1 MTVFE
6 SLGRWVWGHVAKKFR
21 PRRANTWKHPTPLFQ
36 RGLLEVAVPE
46 PVEQYSKAAKKNF
59 RRRQN
64 RRARKAA
71 ANVEQHL
78 TVAAGVDSKA
88 NWTVVKDGDT
98 AAKQTIA
105 VKQTSYRLAHQAR
118 IAAIVIQMAKKFRPR
133 RANTWKHPTPLFQRG
148 LLEVAVPEPVEQYS
162 KAAKKNFRR
171 RQNKNR
177 RFSVEEGADTI
188 IPSSVRKGVQVLRN
202 AKMPAGISLRLLMLR
217 MMETVMYLWSIP
229 AATETKTLS
238 NSKIARKNRRR
249 RRNKLAKRQ
258 EKEGTLTVG
267 LGPQEDEIPL
277 AIKDFPKTG
286 MTGDHSKHNNYYQ
299 SIQAYR
305 QDQQAPYNGLLMS
318 PWAQVSRVPEGKQV
332 IAMYEEQKEDGNRV
346 RFVDHNRELTS
357 LEKIAGVLRSID
369 LDSLTKDEGPHPQT
383 EQDKHNGWILL
394 EEMGSME
401 SHFIVRKCIRVC
413 ESLPHPIECYQVKCI
428 GGAASHHGAFF
439 SFSNDGTPWQ
449 FTKEF
454 GEYFCRNRSKFNS
467 QQEEEDFTRKE
478 KQRLMDT
485 GMKLGPDQN
494 PLSDGLSSLVNKG
507 FVYRGRPRQITK
519 HTIFYKTNPEDT
531 NLSPAYKTKM
541 LAYKVYYKVP
551 VQSSGAIQDEY
562 HLGGEH
568 LFYPSGQRCALPIN
582 GNSKNQ
588 MNDIVDCICI

>member
-1 MTVFE
+1 MALPAACLDPTWRPVCARAFVDATVDMMMI
-6 SLGRWVWGHVAKKFR
+6 SHALLLHAAVAKKFR

-36 RGLLEVAVPE
+36 RGLLAVAVPE
-46 PVEQYSKAAKKNF
+46 PA
-59 RRRQN
+59 
-64 RRARKAA
+64 
-71 ANVEQHL
+71 
-78 TVAAGVDSKA
+78 
-88 NWTVVKDGDT
+88 
-98 AAKQTIA
+98 
-105 VKQTSYRLAHQAR
+105 
-118 IAAIVIQMAKKFRPR
+118 
-133 RANTWKHPTPLFQRG
+133 
-148 LLEVAVPEPVEQYS
+148 EQYS

-188 IPSSVRKGVQVLRN
+188 IPSSVRKGGAGPEECQNASGNISVLADVTNDGDCNVSLSSDNTDVSIKTVSDTKN
-202 AKMPAGISLRLLMLR
+202 ARESCSTRQSKQSR
-217 MMETVMYLWSIP
+217 MDSSEDVASCDKVAHVTGSIP

-286 MTGDHSKHNNYYQ
+286 MTGDHSKHTNYYQ

-428 GGAASHHGAFF
+428 GGAASHNGAFF

-449 FTKEF
+449 FTREF

-478 KQRLMDT
+478 KQRLMDA